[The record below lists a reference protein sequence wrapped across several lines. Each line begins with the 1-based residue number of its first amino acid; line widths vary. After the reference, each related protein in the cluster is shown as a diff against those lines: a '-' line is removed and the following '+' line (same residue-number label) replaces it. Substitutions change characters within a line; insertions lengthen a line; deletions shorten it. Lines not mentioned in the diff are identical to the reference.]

1 MSIFEFF
8 TVYTYIQSRFYR
20 SPEVILGKLNIYIY
34 IFFFRK
40 NVVSL
45 VSLNSNYLFIKSFWP
60 SWLLGV
66 WFHGAHRNAHR
77 RGVFMSTDCN
87 IKINL

>member
-1 MSIFEFF
+1 MFIFFNF

-20 SPEVILGKLNIYIY
+20 SPEVILGKLN
-34 IFFFRK
+34 FFFFFFHK

-60 SWLLGV
+60 SWLLRV
-66 WFHGAHRNAHR
+66 WFHGAHRNAH
-77 RGVFMSTDCN
+77 F
-87 IKINL
+87 L

>member
-1 MSIFEFF
+1 MLIFEFF

-34 IFFFRK
+34 FFFRK

-45 VSLNSNYLFIKSFWP
+45 VSLNSNYLLIQSFWP

-66 WFHGAHRNAHR
+66 WFHDAHRNAHR

-87 IKINL
+87 IKINM

>member
-1 MSIFEFF
+1 MLIFEFF

-20 SPEVILGKLNIYIY
+20 SPEVILGKQKN
-34 IFFFRK
+34 FFFHK

-87 IKINL
+87 IKINM

>member
-20 SPEVILGKLNIYIY
+20 SPEVILGKQK
-34 IFFFRK
+34 FFFFHK

-60 SWLLGV
+60 SWLLRV

-87 IKINL
+87 IKINM